1 MKPIYFL
8 LLTLL
13 VGMISVLSGLPRAF
27 ACHSEQ
33 LSSPPQLSLWK
44 IDPLTNRQKKVDTKI
59 NYIAQEFIPIVI
71 IADASDNLNFP
82 DYYLSAHNHNRQKE
96 FFLLI

>member
-13 VGMISVLSGLPRAF
+13 VGMTSVLSGLPKAYG
-27 ACHSEQ
+27 CHSEQ

-44 IDPLTNRQKKVDTKI
+44 IEPLTNRQKKIDTEI

-71 IADASDNLNFP
+71 IADAPDHLHFFKYDLAAYNLK
-82 DYYLSAHNHNRQKE
+82 RQKQ

>member
-1 MKPIYFL
+1 MKPIYFI

-13 VGMISVLSGLPRAF
+13 VGMTSVLSRLPKAY

-44 IDPLTNRQKKVDTKI
+44 IEPLTNRQKKFDTEI

-71 IADASDNLNFP
+71 IADAPDHLHFFKYDLAVYNLK
-82 DYYLSAHNHNRQKE
+82 RQKQ